1 MSGGQTTGSDSAP
14 VTDDRIAALVAA
26 AREGRLEEEGGED
39 RRRAPAVRRMSFT
52 RPTKFS
58 HDLQRRLARSH
69 ETFCRKVAGR
79 LGAELRVPVD
89 CEVIAI
95 TQHTWANA
103 HAELAVSAVCGVL
116 ESADPRTRMLLN
128 SELPLVQ
135 GLIERMLGGEFDG
148 AARERRLSDIDWA
161 LTRRVFEDLA
171 EDLSAIWK
179 DAAELELGL
188 AGFESQ
194 ADSAELSLVSEPT
207 LTITIEVRVAA
218 SSSILSLL
226 IPYRSIEPVAE
237 RLTSNGLRDSHAEPE
252 ARRRMTGA
260 LADVEVEVRAEVA
273 ALELPLAEVAAIAAG
288 DLTEFDA
295 LAADGVS
302 LMAGAAPIGSAVPG
316 QSAGKRAVQLTAR
329 AEVRS

>member
-1 MSGGQTTGSDSAP
+1 MSDGQDGP
-14 VTDDRIAALVAA
+14 VSDDRIAALVAA
-26 AREGRLEEEGGED
+26 AREGKLDQSGGEG
-39 RRRAPAVRRMSFT
+39 RRAPALRRMSFT

-58 HDLQRRLARSH
+58 HDLQRRIARSH

-89 CEVIAI
+89 VEVISI

-103 HAELAVSAVCGVL
+103 HSELPPTAVCGVL
-116 ESADPRTRMLLN
+116 EAADPRTRMLLS
-128 SELPLVQ
+128 SELTLVV
-135 GLIERMLGGEFDG
+135 GLIERMLGGGLDT
-148 AARERRLSDIDWA
+148 APRERKLSDIDWA
-161 LTRRVFEDLA
+161 LTRRIFEDLT

-207 LTITIEVRVAA
+207 LSITAEVRVAA
-218 SSSILSLL
+218 SSSILTLL

-237 RLTSNGLRDSHAEPE
+237 RLTTNGLRDREGEPE
-252 ARRRMTGA
+252 ARRRMSGA

-273 ALELPLAEVAAIAAG
+273 ALEMPLSAVAALAPG
-288 DLTEFDA
+288 DLIEFDV
-295 LAADGVS
+295 AASEGVT
-302 LMAGAAPIGSAVPG
+302 LLAGAAPIGSAMPG
-316 QSAGKRAVQLTAR
+316 QSGGRRAVQLTGR
-329 AEVRS
+329 VEVRA

>member
-1 MSGGQTTGSDSAP
+1 MSDGQDRVS
-14 VTDDRIAALVAA
+14 DDRIAALVAA
-26 AREGRLEEEGGED
+26 AREGKLDQSGAED

-52 RPTKFS
+52 RPTKFTP
-58 HDLQRRLARSH
+58 DLQRRLARSH

-89 CEVIAI
+89 VEVISM

-103 HAELAVSAVCGVL
+103 HAELPPTAVCGIL
-116 ESADPRTRMLLN
+116 EAADPRTRMLLS
-128 SELPLVQ
+128 SELTLVV
-135 GLIERMLGGEFDG
+135 GLIERMLGGALDT
-148 AARERRLSDIDWA
+148 APRERKLSDIDWA
-161 LTRRVFEDLA
+161 LTRRIFEDLT

-207 LTITIEVRVAA
+207 LSITAEVRVAS
-218 SSSILSLL
+218 SSSILTLL

-237 RLTSNGLRDSHAEPE
+237 RLTTNGLRDREGEPE

-273 ALELPLAEVAAIAAG
+273 ALEMPLSQVAALAPG
-288 DLTEFDA
+288 DLIEFDA
-295 LAADGVS
+295 PASEGVT
-302 LMAGAAPIGSAVPG
+302 LLAGAAPIGSALPG
-316 QSAGKRAVQLTAR
+316 QSGGRRAVQLTGR
-329 AEVRS
+329 AEVRA

>member
-1 MSGGQTTGSDSAP
+1 MSDGQDRP
-14 VTDDRIAALVAA
+14 VSDDRIAALVAA
-26 AREGRLEEEGGED
+26 AREGKLDQSGGEG
-39 RRRAPAVRRMSFT
+39 RRAPAVRRMSFT

-58 HDLQRRLARSH
+58 HDLQRRIARSH

-89 CEVIAI
+89 VEVISI

-103 HAELAVSAVCGVL
+103 HSELPPTAVCGVL
-116 ESADPRTRMLLN
+116 EAADPRTRMLLS
-128 SELPLVQ
+128 SELTLVV
-135 GLIERMLGGEFDG
+135 GLIERMLGGGLDT
-148 AARERRLSDIDWA
+148 APRERKLSDIDWA
-161 LTRRVFEDLA
+161 LTRRIFEDLT

-207 LTITIEVRVAA
+207 LSITAEVRVAS
-218 SSSILSLL
+218 SSSILTLL

-237 RLTSNGLRDSHAEPE
+237 RLTTNGLRDREGEPE
-252 ARRRMTGA
+252 ARRRMSGA

-273 ALELPLAEVAAIAAG
+273 ALEMPLSAVAALAPG
-288 DLTEFDA
+288 DLIEFDVPA
-295 LAADGVS
+295 SEGVT
-302 LMAGAAPIGSAVPG
+302 LLAGAAPIGSAMPG
-316 QSAGKRAVQLTAR
+316 QSGGRRAVQLTGR
-329 AEVRS
+329 AEVRA